1 MVQKYDEIK
10 WKKMDPAYVYQFAKT
25 EGFYHYNCPTSE
37 LSVIDRLSILKV
49 FEKLRKDF
57 LPRSRLQK
65 EYHFVPLLSAF
76 RAWLINFSTDSTP
89 LIMDNSSKNFQLR
102 F

>member
-1 MVQKYDEIK
+1 MVQKYDEINR
-10 WKKMDPAYVYQFAKT
+10 KKMDPAYI
-25 EGFYHYNCPTSE
+25 S
-37 LSVIDRLSILKV
+37 IMSILEV

-65 EYHFVPLLSAF
+65 EYQDFVPLLSAF
-76 RAWLINFSTDSTP
+76 RAWLISFSTDSTP
-89 LIMDNSSKNFQLR
+89 LIMDNSSKNFQLP

>member
-1 MVQKYDEIK
+1 
-10 WKKMDPAYVYQFAKT
+10 MDPAYVYQFAKT

-37 LSVIDRLSILKV
+37 LSDIDRLSILEV

-65 EYHFVPLLSAF
+65 EYQDFVPLVSAF
-76 RAWLINFSTDSTP
+76 RAWLISFSTDSTP
-89 LIMDNSSKNFQLR
+89 RIMDNSSKN
-102 F
+102 